1 MLFILF
7 VPALSSQGQD
17 HGFVDVSDA
26 GCASA
31 RNCLGDWLV
40 RKDVNEVYFLFTASV
55 HGKLVSDLAA
65 ADITVLD
72 DRKPPEKVLGF
83 YTQNQIPV
91 RLGIVIDISGSVYS
105 QFHQEQAA
113 AGTFLARVV
122 RPDQDKAF
130 VMGFSDIAEI
140 KQDFTNNPGQLWRGI
155 TTLTDEEHN
164 TALFDAVI
172 AGCMKLATHHENQ
185 FVARALIIL
194 SDGEENSSRSTLDD
208 AIRAAQTADVTVYA
222 IWTHDPRLAF
232 FGVNDE
238 LKKLATKSGG
248 RVISPRSPD
257 EFGPALAQIAEELHK
272 RYAIAYRPAD
282 FNMDGR
288 YRRVRI
294 TAQQRGKKIQIHGRN
309 GYYAGASTD
318 VMTEPHQFMALAP

>member
-7 VPALSSQGQD
+7 VPGLSLQGQD
-17 HGFVDVSDA
+17 HDFANVSGV
-26 GCASA
+26 GCNSA
-31 RNCLGDWLV
+31 RNCMGDWLV
-40 RKDVNEVYFLFTASV
+40 RKDVNEVYFLFTASI
-55 HGKLVSDLAA
+55 HGKLISDLAVT
-65 ADITVLD
+65 DITVWD
-72 DRKPPEKVLGF
+72 DRKPPEKVLAF
-83 YTQNQIPV
+83 YTQNQVPV
-91 RLGIVIDISGSVYS
+91 RLGILVDTSGSVYS

-113 AGTFLARVV
+113 AGTFLARVI
-122 RPDQDKAF
+122 RPYQDKAF
-130 VMGFSDIAEI
+130 VMGFSDISEI

-164 TALFDAVI
+164 TALFDAVL
-172 AGCMKLATHHENQ
+172 AGCRKLAADRENQ

-208 AIRAAQTADVTVYA
+208 TIRAAQASDVTVYA
-222 IWTHDPRLAF
+222 IWTHDHGSLF
-232 FGVNDE
+232 YGGNDE

-248 RVISPRSPD
+248 RVISPRSPH
-257 EFGPALAQIAEELHK
+257 EFGPALAQIAEELHS

-294 TAQQRGKKIQIHGRN
+294 TAQQRGKKIKIHGRN
-309 GYYAGASTD
+309 GYYAGTPTNVVTA
-318 VMTEPHQFMALAP
+318 PHEFMALEP